1 MPNITRL
8 LELSWSLARA
18 AHTPL
23 MLTIGAVAP
32 YLPRTTIEHHDT
44 AIMHEIDRADAMKLV
59 GRVAL
64 DDANAACW
72 SGLD

>member
-1 MPNITRL
+1 
-8 LELSWSLARA
+8 
-18 AHTPL
+18 